1 MRHYPVMRE
10 EVVAFLAVR
19 PEGYYLDATA
29 GLGGHTRAIAQR
41 LTTGRVIAC
50 DRDAESLEIAQR
62 NLEPWKEKV
71 IFRKARFSELERVLA
86 DLGIRQ
92 VDGLVADLGPSYY
105 QLTDPERGFSLM
117 AADAPLDARMD
128 RTEEVTA
135 ADLINQLS
143 EKELADLFYRLA
155 GERRARKLARAITRA
170 RPIHTVGQLVR
181 LVESVAPGRK
191 SRLHPATRVAMALR
205 MAVNRELEELEALLE
220 ALPRLVAPG
229 GRAVII
235 AFHSGEDTKVKH
247 RFQEL
252 ARQGSVRLL
261 TKHVVRPRPEEVRE
275 NAPSRSARLR
285 AVERIQR
292 EAEYDDGNMGNA
304 D

>member
-1 MRHYPVMRE
+1 MRQ
-10 EVVAFLAVR
+10 EVLDFLAVR
-19 PEGYYLDATA
+19 PEGWYLDATA
-29 GLGGHTRAIAQR
+29 GLGGHTSAIAER
-41 LTTGRVIAC
+41 LVTGRVIAC
-50 DRDAESLEIAQR
+50 DRDAESLAMAQR
-62 NLEPWKEKV
+62 NLEPWGEKV
-71 IFRKARFSELERVLA
+71 IFRKALFSELQQVLL

-117 AADAPLDARMD
+117 AAAAPLDARMD
-128 RTEEVTA
+128 RTEPVTA
-135 ADLINQLS
+135 AELINRLS
-143 EKELADLFYRLA
+143 ERELADLFYRLA

-170 RPIHTVGQLVR
+170 RPLRTMGELVR
-181 LVESVAPGRK
+181 IVESVAPWGK

-205 MAVNRELEELEALLE
+205 MAVNRELEELDALLG
-220 ALPRLVAPG
+220 ALPGLLAPA

-235 AFHSGEDTKVKH
+235 AFHSGEDKRVKH

-252 ARQGSVRLL
+252 ARRGSVRLL

-275 NAPSRSARLR
+275 NPPSRSARLR
-285 AVERIQR
+285 AIERIQR
-292 EAEYDDGNMGNA
+292 EANNDDGDVGNA